1 MKAKSSKYHKIISQ
15 LVSNRKLREVFS
27 SSPEE
32 AIKAMGVNLGKDER
46 QVITSLKWE
55 KAENITG
62 KFTDTDIF
70 RCCSEIKTNFQ
81 YNQEV

>member
-1 MKAKSSKYHKIISQ
+1 MKIKSRKSAKIISQ
-15 LVSNRKLREVFS
+15 LISNRKLREVFS

-32 AIKAMGVNLGKDER
+32 AIKAMGIHLGKDER

-62 KFTDTDIF
+62 KFTDKDIL
-70 RCCSEIKTNFQ
+70 RCCPEIKTNFQ